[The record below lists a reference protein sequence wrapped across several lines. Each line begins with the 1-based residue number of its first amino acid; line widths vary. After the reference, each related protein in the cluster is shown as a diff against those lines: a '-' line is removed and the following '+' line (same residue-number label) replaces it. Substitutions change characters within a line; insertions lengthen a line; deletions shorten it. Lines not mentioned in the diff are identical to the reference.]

1 MIELPNG
8 GERKK
13 KSLLELE
20 NMRLFKLLE
29 VPNCYIEIRSYTLN
43 FSNLWINCVSTSVN
57 VCVCLCMY
65 ISFLFFCVCFCVSVF
80 CIDCVWGRERERV
93 IGACDNRDSILKAM
107 GNMPLDG
114 CHFAA
119 RGFSLPSQ
127 VSLLTT
133 ALNNEKL
140 DSQKASIF
148 NYKSI
153 IPITYCWRRQSY

>member
-1 MIELPNG
+1 M
-8 GERKK
+8 
-13 KSLLELE
+13 
-20 NMRLFKLLE
+20 
-29 VPNCYIEIRSYTLN
+29 C
-43 FSNLWINCVSTSVN
+43 
-57 VCVCLCMY
+57 VCVCVCIYLSCSSVCVFVFLC
-65 ISFLFFCVCFCVSVF
+65 FVLTVCE
-80 CIDCVWGRERERV
+80 GERERV

-153 IPITYCWRRQSY
+153 IPITYC